1 MRSDFLLINATC
13 IIRGRLT
20 KAARRLLPGLLGLR
34 IVAPA
39 ANNLVFANEQDWE
52 LNNDLTP
59 WDTVAAPPGFV
70 RYDPDGN
77 GNYHLIAGSPAID
90 RRTPMGVPL
99 VDYNL
104 TRRPQGLGVDIGPFE
119 FVP

>member
-1 MRSDFLLINATC
+1 MY
-13 IIRGRLT
+13 
-20 KAARRLLPGLLGLR
+20 
-34 IVAPA
+34 
-39 ANNLVFANEQDWE
+39 ANNLVFGNQEDWA
-52 LNNDLTP
+52 LNNDLMP
-59 WDTVAAPPGFV
+59 SGTVAAPPGFV

-90 RRTPMGVPL
+90 RGTPMDAPL